1 MPSEDAKLAK
11 KEEVVKKAPAGEEE
25 DEKKSLS
32 AMLQARKKNPTN
44 AGTLTTKSGS
54 KATKVRKEEPQD
66 DDFDEP
72 IKGKGKGSSGSSS
85 KPAAKVK
92 KEEPNSDDDDDDDDK
107 PIFKKIPASK
117 TDKELNKK
125 KVKKEEVNKKT
136 KVYVEA
142 VQIVKKRERKVYDFP
157 GQKRDPPEERDPLR
171 IFYETLFEQI
181 PESEMA
187 QFWLMESGLL
197 PLEMA
202 KKVHEKKQKKNKFT
216 SPVKTITVTKKTQST
231 TVTKKTP
238 SSAVSST
245 KTKTTDTKVVSS
257 TKTKAT
263 DSKVASKQP
272 KKRKAGDESSEDD
285 SDEDFLITRK
295 NAKKQKTS

>member
-1 MPSEDAKLAK
+1 MPSEDAKPVK
-11 KEEVVKKAPAGEEE
+11 KEEVAKKAPAGEEE
-25 DEKKSLS
+25 DETKSLS

-54 KATKVRKEEPQD
+54 KATKVKKEEPQD

-92 KEEPNSDDDDDDDDK
+92 KEE
-107 PIFKKIPASK
+107 AGG
-117 TDKELNKK
+117 KERFMICL
-125 KVKKEEVNKKT
+125 
-136 KVYVEA
+136 
-142 VQIVKKRERKVYDFP
+142 

-171 IFYETLFEQI
+171 IFYETLYEQI

-197 PLEMA
+197 PVEMA
-202 KKVHEKKQKKNKFT
+202 RKVHEKKQKKNKFT
-216 SPVKTITVTKKTQST
+216 SPVKTVSVTKRIQST
-231 TVTKKTP
+231 TVTKRTP

-245 KTKTTDTKVVSS
+245 KTKTTCSKVVSS
-257 TKTKAT
+257 TKTKVT

>member
-1 MPSEDAKLAK
+1 MPSEDAKPVK
-11 KEEVVKKAPAGEEE
+11 KEEVAKKAPAGEEE
-25 DEKKSLS
+25 DETKSLS

-54 KATKVRKEEPQD
+54 KATKVKKEEPQD

-92 KEEPNSDDDDDDDDK
+92 KEEAGSGDDDDDDDK
-107 PIFKKIPASK
+107 PIFRKIPASK
-117 TDKELNKK
+117 TDK
-125 KVKKEEVNKKT
+125 KVKKEEDNKKT
-136 KVYVEA
+136 KGYVA
-142 VQIVKKRERKVYDFP
+142 VEQVVKRRERKVYDLP

-171 IFYETLFEQI
+171 IFYETLYEQI

-197 PLEMA
+197 PVEMA
-202 KKVHEKKQKKNKFT
+202 RKVHEKKQKKNKFT
-216 SPVKTITVTKKTQST
+216 SPVKTVSVTKRIQST
-231 TVTKKTP
+231 TVTKRTP

-245 KTKTTDTKVVSS
+245 KTKTTCSKVVSS
-257 TKTKAT
+257 TKTKVT

>member
-54 KATKVRKEEPQD
+54 KATKVKKEEPQD

-92 KEEPNSDDDDDDDDK
+92 KEEPNSDDDDDK

-117 TDKELNKK
+117 TDKVFWFWPSFFYQVCYFSKGYSFGLALYKGLVFISPCGLLTE
-125 KVKKEEVNKKT
+125 
-136 KVYVEA
+136 
-142 VQIVKKRERKVYDFP
+142 RERECEGV
-157 GQKRDPPEERDPLR
+157 
-171 IFYETLFEQI
+171 
-181 PESEMA
+181 
-187 QFWLMESGLL
+187 
-197 PLEMA
+197 
-202 KKVHEKKQKKNKFT
+202 KFL
-216 SPVKTITVTKKTQST
+216 V
-231 TVTKKTP
+231 
-238 SSAVSST
+238 
-245 KTKTTDTKVVSS
+245 
-257 TKTKAT
+257 
-263 DSKVASKQP
+263 
-272 KKRKAGDESSEDD
+272 
-285 SDEDFLITRK
+285 
-295 NAKKQKTS
+295 